1 MRRLFYL
8 TLLRQFVFEVEFEV
22 ILKVQPAPA
31 ASRRREAHTARAP
44 RHSERLLMTF
54 IKPQHSEGL
63 PPPRL
68 ECLGIPLA
76 MCVLPSGVSYL
87 LTYSL
92 GYL

>member
-1 MRRLFYL
+1 M
-8 TLLRQFVFEVEFEV
+8 
-22 ILKVQPAPA
+22 
-31 ASRRREAHTARAP
+31 
-44 RHSERLLMTF
+44 MTF